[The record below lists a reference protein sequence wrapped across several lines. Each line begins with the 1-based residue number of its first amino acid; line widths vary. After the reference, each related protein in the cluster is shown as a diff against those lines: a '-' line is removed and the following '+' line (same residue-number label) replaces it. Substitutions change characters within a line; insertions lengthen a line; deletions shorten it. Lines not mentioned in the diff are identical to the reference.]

1 MKVIKIRNKQ
11 NLISTLIF
19 SKDDTIEA
27 IDTLNEVYEFSDEVV
42 LIDQS
47 SSKNKKLLLEEKER
61 KHLTKL
67 KVFNTLP
74 FGYVGPIF
82 KYGEN
87 KCTSKW
93 ILMLDTDEKPNS
105 NFKKNI
111 REFLKKTD
119 ASGFYVKLI
128 NMVKNKNEIYQESR
142 IKLYKNGT
150 LDYTGR
156 LHDPPNIN
164 GKMEILDKNYVI
176 THQFSYEDN
185 PKKLERYFRIESYTD
200 RLTYADILDLSKK
213 RKINPIFIKIYM
225 KLKGVRY
232 DDEIS
237 KFEYF
242 TFQSFY
248 LFLVYLTEFRKMD
261 FKLIRFTYRYNI
273 RKFNYFF
280 SVSKEEREEQ
290 LAIKND
296 IRKNGGV
303 IKYLDF
309 DKPKVVDLIYK
320 KYKNSPIKSVDLFVY
335 LLRLRHKFGKYYYKN
350 LNRSNYLEQEIV

>member
-111 REFLKKTD
+111 REFLKKNRRIW
-119 ASGFYVKLI
+119 FLR
-128 NMVKNKNEIYQESR
+128 EI
-142 IKLYKNGT
+142 
-150 LDYTGR
+150 
-156 LHDPPNIN
+156 
-164 GKMEILDKNYVI
+164 
-176 THQFSYEDN
+176 
-185 PKKLERYFRIESYTD
+185 
-200 RLTYADILDLSKK
+200 
-213 RKINPIFIKIYM
+213 
-225 KLKGVRY
+225 
-232 DDEIS
+232 
-237 KFEYF
+237 
-242 TFQSFY
+242 
-248 LFLVYLTEFRKMD
+248 
-261 FKLIRFTYRYNI
+261 
-273 RKFNYFF
+273 
-280 SVSKEEREEQ
+280 
-290 LAIKND
+290 
-296 IRKNGGV
+296 
-303 IKYLDF
+303 
-309 DKPKVVDLIYK
+309 
-320 KYKNSPIKSVDLFVY
+320 
-335 LLRLRHKFGKYYYKN
+335 HKHG
-350 LNRSNYLEQEIV
+350 